1 MRARLN
7 RNGRCNIASSLA
19 VQQPRLPLPGDV
31 PPFVGSKPLRP
42 SIVEGV
48 WHTRIKVTFG
58 ESGAVVEQPT
68 ANVNGIVCMSASR
81 VHARTP
87 DSSRLREKESARGR
101 GCNPF
106 TLSPSHQCILHTLHR
121 HLFKSTHFVGC
132 AAKASPI
139 PFRFYTHTK
148 ESSYESYESYE
159 SYVPLKI
166 RVL

>member
-87 DSSRLREKESARGR
+87 DSSRLVREREREGEAATHSPCLQVTSAS
-101 GCNPF
+101 CTLCIDTSSKAH
-106 TLSPSHQCILHTLHR
+106 TLSDVQPRLVLFRSGSTLIQ
-121 HLFKSTHFVGC
+121 KSRRT
-132 AAKASPI
+132 S
-139 PFRFYTHTK
+139 RTSRTSRTY
-148 ESSYESYESYE
+148 
-159 SYVPLKI
+159 
-166 RVL
+166 R